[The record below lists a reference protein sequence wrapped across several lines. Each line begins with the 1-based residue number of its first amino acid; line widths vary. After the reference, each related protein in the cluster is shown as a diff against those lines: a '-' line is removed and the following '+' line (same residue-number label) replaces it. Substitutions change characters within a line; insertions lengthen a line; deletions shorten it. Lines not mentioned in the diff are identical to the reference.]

1 MLGMICLAVLA
12 LVLAY
17 WWVPRLIL
25 AVLTNGKISSRTLLQ
40 HEVYDEIRAELNARK
55 LVKEVR
61 REAET
66 RRRDEGD
73 RS

>member
-1 MLGMICLAVLA
+1 MLGMICLAALA

-17 WWVPRLIL
+17 WWTPRLTL
-25 AVLTNGKISSRTLLQ
+25 AVVTNEKISSRTFMQ

-61 REAET
+61 RQAKT
-66 RRRDEGD
+66 RRQEGD
-73 RS
+73 RP